1 MVITATVASQAD
13 GGRSTGTHISIS

>member
-1 MVITATVASQAD
+1 MVITATVASRAD